1 MKKMR
6 FVLKLLKLGLKA
18 DASFSLDFLF
28 GIVSSIL
35 WIGIPIAFFKLLFLK
50 IDTFD
55 GWTYAQ
61 ILTLIGIYT
70 IIDGLMMGLLIRSMR
85 ALENDILSGALDQN
99 LLKPIDT
106 QILYL
111 FKSVS
116 LVQLVNVF
124 FGLAIVVFSVVL
136 QRKIPTLTELLFT
149 FTLVSIFM
157 GCIIYYSIWFIVV
170 ISAFWF
176 PSTVSRSEL
185 FLSVIG
191 VGKYPST
198 IFTGLIKVIL
208 YFILPLVLI
217 ANPAMEILAND
228 SFQMFI
234 KVQVPVSVLAI
245 LLCRFLWKK
254 GLKRYESAGR

>member
-149 FTLVSIFM
+149 LVSIFM

-191 VGKYPST
+191 VGKYPAT
-198 IFTGLIKVIL
+198 IFTGLIKVTL

-217 ANPAMEILAND
+217 ANPAMEILTKG

-234 KVQVPVSVLAI
+234 SVQVPVSILAI
-245 LLCRFLWKK
+245 FLCRFLWKK